1 MHLLNQTDQSL
12 RGQVTSGRHGDD
24 VITTVVNVVQEHVI
38 LSSGLQDLGVLDS
51 SELSHLLGVSEQNS
65 RVQLHVDLDRLVVV
79 DDQSIVVVALI
90 VTGMVENG
98 SGERILHVV
107 REIID
112 HQSDDV
118 LGIVLVVRQDS
129 VHVSH
134 IRLVS
139 VVSVA

>member
-1 MHLLNQTDQSL
+1 M
-12 RGQVTSGRHGDD
+12 
-24 VITTVVNVVQEHVI
+24 VNVVQEHVI

-51 SELSHLLGVSEQNS
+51 SELSHLLGVSKQNS

-98 SGERILHVV
+98 SGERIPHVV